1 MISFFLNCVI
11 SFFELRFIVMFK
23 FLSCKS
29 FVRKH
34 ITNTYKFLIIPEKY
48 TKVPSS
54 INFGTFC
61 KNCWD
66 FNYFSKNSII
76 DIWQGLKCHIVSHTR
91 PYSKSAIKI
100 ETLST
105 ICSKKAIQTQPIF
118 PLYHFGFIEQMLM
131 WGNAHSMSTNK
142 KIDQH
147 PWSIAFHVKYEQ
159 NFALSGWLWDVVW
172 YKTH

>member
-1 MISFFLNCVI
+1 MPQRSIRRSRQVLILEHFAK
-11 SFFELRFIVMFK
+11 IVD
-23 FLSCKS
+23 
-29 FVRKH
+29 
-34 ITNTYKFLIIPEKY
+34 
-48 TKVPSS
+48 
-54 INFGTFC
+54 
-61 KNCWD
+61 D

-76 DIWQGLKCHIVSHTR
+76 DIWQGLKCDFVSHTR

-100 ETLST
+100 ETLCT

-131 WGNAHSMSTNK
+131 WGNDYSMSTNK

-159 NFALSGWLWDVVW
+159 NFVLSGWLWDVVW